1 MVECY
6 IGYIFYLGNYNGY
19 NRNYYNT
26 FKEVRTMKVYFN
38 EEKLCKLLNEITCSE
53 VLDHWRLNYKDFDS
67 VIYLYYSDDERIRVN
82 VHVSY
87 NIEDR
92 FISIDIKSTGL
103 LLGTNIPEGSIA
115 EVVVLNYL
123 KKNSNRIFKDVT
135 SWRRQ

>member
-1 MVECY
+1 
-6 IGYIFYLGNYNGY
+6 
-19 NRNYYNT
+19 
-26 FKEVRTMKVYFN
+26 MKVYFN

-135 SWRRQ
+135 SLRKENR